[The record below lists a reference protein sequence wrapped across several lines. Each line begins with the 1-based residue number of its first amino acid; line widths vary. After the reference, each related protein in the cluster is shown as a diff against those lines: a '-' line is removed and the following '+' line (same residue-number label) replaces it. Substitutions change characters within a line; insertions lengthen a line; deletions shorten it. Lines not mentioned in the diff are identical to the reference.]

1 LDSARLI
8 PTASDFAA
16 LTLTEAEKKHKD
28 LIAIVNFTLFTTKTP
43 PKKSVAASMHFNAS

>member
-28 LIAIVNFTLFTTKTP
+28 LIAIENFTVFNTKTQ
-43 PKKSVAASMHFNAS
+43 PKKSVASNMHFNAS